1 MDSIPTDHSIY
12 SESVLMQAKDIS
24 VRDLIMITGFDHATL
39 NFLAPFNENG
49 EVQVTLE
56 YGGGKQEVYNVTI
69 PVKDQPL
76 FSKWVIGR
84 AQKWP
89 LRNW

>member
-1 MDSIPTDHSIY
+1 
-12 SESVLMQAKDIS
+12 MQAKDIS

-56 YGGGKQEVYNVTI
+56 YGGGKQEVYNVMI
-69 PVKDQPL
+69 PPQDQPL
-76 FSKWVIGR
+76 FSRWVVGR
-84 AQKWP
+84 AQE
-89 LRNW
+89 